1 MTARFTFI
9 IAALGAA
16 LVVAVPAWG
25 QTAQPDAFERAVASA
40 SQADMLEIREQALL
54 TNRGTAGVTGLEIRE
69 RAFAAKREAQL
80 SSSPSPDWFERVVAA
95 HQPPREPVVDDRFR
109 IDPTSYPTQVTATS
123 SDRELDW
130 PQLGMGFVLGIA
142 LMLGIGLVL
151 RYAGNR
157 PLAHS

>member
-1 MTARFTFI
+1 LTTSRSSAELETRRE
-9 IAALGAA
+9 ALRTNGAEKGSA
-16 LVVAVPAWG
+16 L
-25 QTAQPDAFERAVASA
+25 DA
-40 SQADMLEIREQALL
+40 
-54 TNRGTAGVTGLEIRE
+54 RE

-80 SSSPSPDWFERVVAA
+80 ASSPSPGWFERVVAA
-95 HQPPREPVVDDRFR
+95 HQTPREPVLDDRFR
-109 IDPTSYPTQVTATS
+109 IDPTSYPTQATATI

-130 PQLGMGFVLGIA
+130 PQLGMGFGLGIA